1 MSFYK
6 FSEALMKKYIHFT
19 IIYRYDHSTADIAVI
34 ADEILD
40 QFRKD
45 TPGVTDQYTN
55 SENVGFYHGNY
66 SLEAVYILCR
76 QKGFRLLSYY
86 NEPCCDQWERITKT
100 VKVLGLRALSDVS

>member
-45 TPGVTDQYTN
+45 TPGVTD
-55 SENVGFYHGNY
+55 
-66 SLEAVYILCR
+66 
-76 QKGFRLLSYY
+76 
-86 NEPCCDQWERITKT
+86 
-100 VKVLGLRALSDVS
+100 